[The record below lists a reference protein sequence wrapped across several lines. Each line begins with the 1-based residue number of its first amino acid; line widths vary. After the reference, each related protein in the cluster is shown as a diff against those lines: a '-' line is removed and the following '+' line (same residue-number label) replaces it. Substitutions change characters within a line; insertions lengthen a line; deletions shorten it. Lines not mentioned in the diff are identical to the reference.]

1 MQTNTIPRFL
11 LKNHRIWVSHT
22 GFVEGVPFYP
32 GNELIINASSN
43 DGILLIQNKNTN
55 HIMLG
60 CFSGEQL
67 VTLSEFHPLKEKYW
81 TILGSA
87 VALERKL
94 SNVTVQ
100 PASWHIIGKS
110 IPDWFGRFQ
119 SKELSS
125 FYLSELA
132 EQCSDIQDAALL
144 VSSVPLTLSDYKLLE
159 AVPEGCVWFVLPS
172 LCYLPTRYVPP
183 RQGWA
188 LSGRRL
194 RYKEWA
200 QYSPTTTDKVVAYPE
215 DPLSCEIN
223 KQQMFEGDKLAS
235 K

>member
-1 MQTNTIPRFL
+1 MQTNAIPRFSL
-11 LKNHRIWVSHT
+11 INHRIWVTHT
-22 GFVEGVPFYP
+22 GLVEGVPFYP
-32 GNELIINASSN
+32 GNELIINSSSK

-55 HIMLG
+55 HIMLA

-87 VALERKL
+87 VALEHKL
-94 SNVTVQ
+94 SDVAVQ
-100 PASWHIIGKS
+100 AASWHIIGKS

-119 SKELSS
+119 SKEMSS

-132 EQCSDIQDAALL
+132 DQCSGIQGAALL
-144 VSSVPLTLSDYKLLE
+144 ASGVPLTLSDYKLLD

-172 LCYLPTRYVPP
+172 LSYLPTRYVPP
-183 RQGWA
+183 GQGWA

-200 QYSPTTTDKVVAYPE
+200 QYRPIAIDKGVAYPE
-215 DPLSCEIN
+215 EPLSCEKN